1 MNLDSR
7 SRSVLRLRAYRDS
20 LLELLSRRGYTIK
33 LLQPQIVGSS
43 EHQIAKIEVTLSF
56 IVLPKNP
63 SGPRA
68 NDEANMHYD
77 GAVKERESESSSGM
91 SSTGAELQ
99 DMHCIS
105 LIPHD

>member
-20 LLELLSRRGYTIK
+20 L
-33 LLQPQIVGSS
+33 S